1 MAHSKRIYT
10 LSKKR
15 DFEILKKK
23 GRRLKKRFF
32 FIIYRNNQ
40 LSYSRV
46 AWVFPRW
53 TGKAVLRNRFKR
65 WGREVLRKNPCC
77 DGRDLLVGFEKKE
90 RSFYREMKYKVFY
103 YNFKEVLQCIS

>member
-1 MAHSKRIYT
+1 MAQGKRIYT
-10 LSKKR
+10 LNKKR

-23 GRRLKKRFF
+23 GRRLKKNFF

-65 WGREVLRKNPCC
+65 WGRDVLKKHQYFS
-77 DGRDLLVGFEKKE
+77 GQDLLVGFEKRE
-90 RSFYREMKYKVFY
+90 RSFYREMKYKVFC
-103 YNFKEVLQCIS
+103 YNLEEALQCIS